1 MKEGTELMN
10 YCINKIQQEQGLTLK
25 SIADRLEISQE
36 YLSKLKNGH
45 KKINYRMTKKIMDLA
60 KVTAAS
66 ITAEVNFGSSQTQE
80 PAPNYMPTP
89 NIIQELLTD
98 ARHKRS
104 VIDKMMDDQKSRTE
118 QMDKVIAE
126 LQRMN
131 DLIILK
137 LRN

>member
-1 MKEGTELMN
+1 MENDNYIIK
-10 YCINKIQQEQGLTLK
+10 YCIQKMQEEHGWTMTD
-25 SIADRLEISQE
+25 IANRLNVTID
-36 YLSKLKNGH
+36 YLSRMKNGRQ
-45 KKINYRMTKKIMDLA
+45 KVGLKFRKKIMDLA
-60 KVTAAS
+60 NVTASS
-66 ITAEVNFGSSQTQE
+66 ITEQTSWAPKTVHE
-80 PAPNYMPTP
+80 PRADYGNK
-89 NIIQELLTD
+89 ILIEDILTD